1 MKTLSITLNPLAWLQ
16 SLALALRNTFAGLA
30 QILRNPRL
38 WIGIGASLL
47 VHGAIILLSL
57 EYNNKAVPEDPN
69 KVWEVYIPPG
79 TEHPNVTKVLGPA
92 GKPAGIE
99 EGINRPIKS
108 TVADQLQAL
117 TKNTIDPT
125 DVSALEP
132 HGVIVLARHQLS
144 IADILEREPLAGIRS
159 KGGIVFP
166 GIVPLEGPIDP
177 TQHTVFEPA
186 VPKPVVGPKPAPS
199 PIKEPM
205 TNNKNLSPFSLE
217 GELTPADIVSTYLP
231 RYPNFAK
238 AKGLN
243 NIVIIVD
250 FSVNPQGD
258 VSPTMIIRR
267 STGYPNWDAD
277 VKAALKRWKF
287 IPSEK
292 LKRTGRITFR
302 FVLG

>member
-1 MKTLSITLNPLAWLQ
+1 MKTLSITLNPRAWVQ
-16 SLALALRNTFAGLA
+16 TLALVLRNSFVGLA

-57 EYNNKAVPEDPN
+57 EYNNKAVPTDPDST
-69 KVWEVYIPPG
+69 WSIHIIPG

-92 GKPAGIE
+92 GRPVGTE
-99 EGINRPIKS
+99 EGVNRPIKS
-108 TVADQLQAL
+108 TVAEQLQAL
-117 TKNTIDPT
+117 TKNTIAPT
-125 DVSALEP
+125 DISAVEP
-132 HGVIVLARHQLS
+132 HGVVVLAKHQLS
-144 IADILEREPLAGIRS
+144 IAEILKREPLAGIRS
-159 KGGIVFP
+159 HGGVVLA
-166 GIVPLEGPIDP
+166 GIPILEGPIDP
-177 TQHTVFEPA
+177 TKHTGIVSP
-186 VPKPVVGPKPAPS
+186 VIKPTGKPAHS
-199 PIKEPM
+199 PIKEPT

-217 GELTPADIVSTYLP
+217 GELSPEDIVSPYLP

-243 NIVIIVD
+243 NVVIIID
-250 FSVNPQGD
+250 FSVNQQGD

-267 STGYPNWDAD
+267 STGYPNWDED

-287 IPSEK
+287 TSSEK

-302 FVLG
+302 FVLE

>member
-16 SLALALRNTFAGLA
+16 SLALALRNTFVGLA

-57 EYNNKAVPEDPN
+57 EYNNKAVPANPDST
-69 KVWEVYIPPG
+69 WSIHIIPG

-99 EGINRPIKS
+99 EGINRPVKS

-132 HGVIVLARHQLS
+132 HGVMVLARHQLS

-186 VPKPVVGPKPAPS
+186 VPKPVVEPKPAAPE
-199 PIKEPM
+199 IKEP
-205 TNNKNLSPFSLE
+205 KPGQGSKFSLE
-217 GELTPADIVSTYLP
+217 GELSPEDIVSTYLP

-243 NIVIIVD
+243 NVVIIVD

-277 VKAALKRWKF
+277 VKATLKRWKF
-287 IPSEK
+287 TPSEK

-302 FVLG
+302 FVLD

>member
-1 MKTLSITLNPLAWLQ
+1 MKTLTITLNPRAWLQ
-16 SLALALRNTFAGLA
+16 SLALALRNSFAGLA

-57 EYNNKAVPEDPN
+57 EYNNKAVPANPDST
-69 KVWEVYIPPG
+69 WSIHIIPG

-92 GKPAGIE
+92 GKPVGIE

-132 HGVIVLARHQLS
+132 HGVMVLARHQLS
-144 IADILEREPLAGIRS
+144 IAEILEREPLAGIRS
-159 KGGIVFP
+159 KGGILFP
-166 GIVPLEGPIDP
+166 GIVPLEGPIDA

-186 VPKPVVGPKPAPS
+186 VPKPVVEPKPAAPE
-199 PIKEPM
+199 IKEP
-205 TNNKNLSPFSLE
+205 KPGQGSKFSLE
-217 GELTPADIVSTYLP
+217 GELSPEDIVSTYLP

-287 IPSEK
+287 TSSEK

-302 FVLG
+302 FVLE

>member
-38 WIGIGASLL
+38 WIGTGASLL
-47 VHGAIILLSL
+47 VHGAIIMLSL
-57 EYNNKAVPEDPN
+57 EYNSKAVPADPDSTWS
-69 KVWEVYIPPG
+69 VHIIPG

-92 GKPAGIE
+92 GRPVDTE
-99 EGINRPIKS
+99 EGINRPVKS

-117 TKNTIDPT
+117 TKTTIDPT

-159 KGGIVFP
+159 KGGVVLP
-166 GIVPLEGPIDP
+166 GIPILGGPIDA
-177 TQHTVFEPA
+177 TKHTEIVS
-186 VPKPVVGPKPAPS
+186 PVVKPTGKPAPS
-199 PIKEPM
+199 PIKEPT
-205 TNNKNLSPFSLE
+205 TNKKSGSPFSLE
-217 GELTPADIVSTYLP
+217 GELSPEDIVSTYLP

-243 NIVIIVD
+243 NVVIIVD
-250 FSVNPQGD
+250 FWVNPQGD

-277 VKAALKRWKF
+277 VKATLKRWKF
-287 IPSEK
+287 TPSEK

-302 FVLG
+302 FVLD

>member
-1 MKTLSITLNPLAWLQ
+1 MKTLSITLNPLAWVQ
-16 SLALALRNTFAGLA
+16 SLALAFRNSFAGLA

-57 EYNNKAVPEDPN
+57 EYNNKAVPVNPDST
-69 KVWEVYIPPG
+69 WSIHIIPG

-92 GKPAGIE
+92 GRSVDTE
-99 EGINRPIKS
+99 EGINRPVKS

-144 IADILEREPLAGIRS
+144 IAEILEREPLAGIRS

-166 GIVPLEGPIDP
+166 GIPILGGPIDP
-177 TQHTVFEPA
+177 TKHTGIV
-186 VPKPVVGPKPAPS
+186 KPVIKPANKPAPPS
-199 PIKEPM
+199 IKEPT

-217 GELTPADIVSTYLP
+217 GELSPEDIVSTYLP

-243 NIVIIVD
+243 NVVIIVD

-267 STGYPNWDAD
+267 STGYPNWDTD
-277 VKAALKRWKF
+277 VKATLKRWKF
-287 IPSEK
+287 TSSEK

-302 FVLG
+302 FVLE

>member
-1 MKTLSITLNPLAWLQ
+1 MKTLSITFNPLAWLQ
-16 SLALALRNTFAGLA
+16 SLALALRNTFVELA

-57 EYNNKAVPEDPN
+57 EYNNKAVAEDPN
-69 KVWEVYIPPG
+69 KIWEVYISPG

-132 HGVIVLARHQLS
+132 HGVMVLARHQLS

-159 KGGIVFP
+159 KGGVVLP
-166 GIVPLEGPIDP
+166 GIPILGGPIDP
-177 TQHTVFEPA
+177 TKHTEIVS
-186 VPKPVVGPKPAPS
+186 PVVKPTSKPAPS

-217 GELTPADIVSTYLP
+217 GELSPEDIVSTYLP

-243 NIVIIVD
+243 NVVIIVD

-277 VKAALKRWKF
+277 VKATLKRWKF
-287 IPSEK
+287 TPSEK

-302 FVLG
+302 FVLD

>member
-16 SLALALRNTFAGLA
+16 SLALALRNTFVGLA

-57 EYNNKAVPEDPN
+57 EYKDKAVAEDPN
-69 KVWEVYIPPG
+69 KIWEVYISPG

-92 GKPAGIE
+92 GKPTGIE

-132 HGVIVLARHQLS
+132 HGVMVLARHQLS

-186 VPKPVVGPKPAPS
+186 VPKPVVEPKPAAPE
-199 PIKEPM
+199 IKEP
-205 TNNKNLSPFSLE
+205 KPGQGSKFSLE
-217 GELTPADIVSTYLP
+217 GELSPEDIVSTYLP

-258 VSPTMIIRR
+258 VSPTMITRR
-267 STGYPNWDAD
+267 STGYPNWDKD

-287 IPSEK
+287 TSSEK

-302 FVLG
+302 FVLE